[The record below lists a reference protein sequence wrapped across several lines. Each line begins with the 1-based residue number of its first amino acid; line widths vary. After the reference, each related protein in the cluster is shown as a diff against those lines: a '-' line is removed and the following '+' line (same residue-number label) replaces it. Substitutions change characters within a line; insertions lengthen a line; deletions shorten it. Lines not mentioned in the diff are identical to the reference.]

1 MIAAAQHVE
10 PSRQVAPRRPLRVAL
25 FSGNYNYV
33 RDGANQALNK
43 LVAYLEAEHG
53 ADMRVYSPTTDTP
66 AFEPA
71 GTLVSVPSVAIPG
84 RSEFRLALGLPR
96 RVRADLE
103 RFAPDL
109 VHVSAPDFLGVAAQ
123 KWAHARSIPV
133 IASLH
138 TRFETYFAYYGL
150 GGVRRWAERHLARFY
165 GRSDYVL
172 VPNAAIQQEMIAQRD
187 DGHIRIWGRGVD
199 RTRFDPA
206 RRDMRWRRANHI
218 ADDEIAILF
227 FGRLV
232 LEKGIDEFV
241 AVVRG
246 LRDAGLRV
254 RPLVVGEGPARDRL
268 IVALPDAILTGHLAG
283 DELGRAIASADVMV
297 NPSTTEAFG
306 NVVLEAMAAGR
317 PVVSADAPSARALI
331 EPGATGLLCPPG
343 NIDAYV
349 AAVRRLVEAPQERRR
364 LSRAARAASAAFTW
378 SVALSAV
385 VSVYAEAVG
394 QGI

>member
-1 MIAAAQHVE
+1 MIAAAQHIE
-10 PSRQVAPRRPLRVAL
+10 PMRDVAPRRALRVAL
-25 FSGNYNYV
+25 FSGNYNCV
-33 RDGANQALNK
+33 ADGANQALNK
-43 LVAYLEAEHG
+43 LVAYLENEQG
-53 ADMRVYSPTTDTP
+53 ADVRVYSPTISRP

-71 GTLVSVPSVAIPG
+71 GTLVSVPSFAIPG
-84 RSEFRLALGLPR
+84 RSEYRLAFGLPSKIR
-96 RVRADLE
+96 DDLE

-123 KWAHARSIPV
+123 KWAREKGIPV

-138 TRFETYFAYYGL
+138 TRFETYFDYYGL
-150 GGVRRWAERHLARFY
+150 GMFRGWAERHLARFY
-165 GRSDYVL
+165 DRSDYVL
-172 VPNAAIQQEMIAQRD
+172 VPNSAIQQEMTAHRD

-199 RTRFDPA
+199 RARFDPA
-206 RRDMRWRRANHI
+206 RRDMAWRRASHI
-218 ADDEIAILF
+218 ADDEMAVMF

-232 LEKGIDEFV
+232 LEKGVDDFV

-246 LRDAGLRV
+246 LRDAGLKV
-254 RPLVVGEGPARDRL
+254 RPLIVGEGPAHERFAT
-268 IVALPDAILTGHLAG
+268 ALPDAVFTGHLAG
-283 DELGRAIASADVMV
+283 DELGRAVASADVMV

-364 LSRAARAASAAFTW
+364 LSRAARAASATFTW

-385 VSVYAEAVG
+385 ASVYAEAVG
-394 QGI
+394 QGA